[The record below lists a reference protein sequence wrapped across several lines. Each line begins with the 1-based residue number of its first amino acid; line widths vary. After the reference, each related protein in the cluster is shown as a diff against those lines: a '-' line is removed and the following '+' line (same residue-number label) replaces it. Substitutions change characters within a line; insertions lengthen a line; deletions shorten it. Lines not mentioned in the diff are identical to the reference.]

1 MGDEEATETPSGG
14 QPTESETRRR
24 FLQALGA
31 ASAVAGAGGV
41 ASAQNTTEGEE
52 TTTEDGAEGTATTE
66 GDQTT
71 VAEDATTIVLGGRT
85 DYWLGL
91 APKAIEGEQN
101 PTLQLREGE
110 PYRLVWVN
118 LDGVEHELVVEGS
131 ERADGEDTE
140 GEDGEGES
148 GEDGTTEAGEDLVA
162 TDSTEEVGA
171 TASVTFTAGEAMAE
185 YYCEYHPE
193 QMRGLVELGEGFQTT
208 TEAETETEDGETT
221 AEDEDTTV
229 ASGEITD
236 VAVGPDGQYL
246 KFVPEEVEISV
257 GDTVRW
263 TAESE
268 GHNVSAKEEAAS
280 QVELPEGAEPF
291 SSYEG
296 SRSFLV
302 MQVGETFEHTFSV
315 PGTYVYVCAPHAS
328 EGMVGRVVVNE

>member
-1 MGDEEATETPSGG
+1 MGDEEATETRNGG
-14 QPTESETRRR
+14 KSTGSETRRR

-41 ASAQNTTEGEE
+41 AGAQETTTGSEE
-52 TTTEDGAEGTATTE
+52 TTADGEGEKTTTGE

-71 VAEDATTIVLGGRT
+71 TVAGDATPIVLGGRT
-85 DYWLGL
+85 EYWLGL
-91 APKAIEGEQN
+91 APKPIAGDRN

-110 PYRLVWVN
+110 RYRLVWLN
-118 LDGVEHELVVEGS
+118 LDGVEHELVVE
-131 ERADGEDTE
+131 
-140 GEDGEGES
+140 DGEGEQ
-148 GEDGTTEAGEDLVA
+148 LVA
-162 TDSTEEVGA
+162 TDSNEEVGA
-171 TASVTFTAGEAMAE
+171 TASVSFTASEEMAQ

-193 QMRGLVELGEGFQTT
+193 QMRGSVELGEGFETT
-208 TEAETETEDGETT
+208 AETEDGTETAGEETT
-221 AEDEDTTV
+221 ATE
-229 ASGEITD
+229 GEVTD

-246 KFVPEEVEISV
+246 NFVPEEVEISV
-257 GDTVRW
+257 GDAVRW

-268 GHNVSAKEEAAS
+268 GHNVTAKEEAAT
-280 QVELPEGAEPF
+280 QVAIPEGAEPF

-302 MQVGETFEHTFSV
+302 MQVGETFEHTFTV